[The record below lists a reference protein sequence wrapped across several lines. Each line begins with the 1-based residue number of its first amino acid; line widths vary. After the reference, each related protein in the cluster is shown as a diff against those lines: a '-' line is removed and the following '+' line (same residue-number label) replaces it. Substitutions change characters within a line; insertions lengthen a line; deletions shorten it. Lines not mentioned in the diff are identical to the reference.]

1 MILPSRRPSIC
12 SASRALSS
20 RRKRLART
28 ENGRLYSAL
37 RRGSRAVAHRRA
49 ALAPG
54 PGRKRA
60 SLSTPPAR
68 ILPQRRGR
76 GARRARRRRNELT
89 ERSLDPLF
97 TWVDHH
103 RCHSGES
110 DGQVPPLP
118 RVVRG
123 RTKRPECLQ
132 RWRSETSAKRT
143 TEFDTAKTISVD
155 EISDA
160 PRSHFVALVRT
171 VPAQHTCAHWARVRK
186 QIALRAVRVCES
198 VSRGR

>member
-1 MILPSRRPSIC
+1 MGTQGGLMSSQNHERHESDGLQELG
-12 SASRALSS
+12 ALS
-20 RRKRLART
+20 
-28 ENGRLYSAL
+28 NDAL
-37 RRGSRAVAHRRA
+37 WQ
-49 ALAPG
+49 
-54 PGRKRA
+54 
-60 SLSTPPAR
+60 STLTAN
-68 ILPQRRGR
+68 
-76 GARRARRRRNELT
+76 AARRRAIARLLMHLALIE
-89 ERSLDPLF
+89 ERRLHLDPLF

-118 RVVRG
+118 RVARW

-186 QIALRAVRVCES
+186 QIALRAVPVCES

>member
-1 MILPSRRPSIC
+1 MGTQGGLMSNQNHERHESDGLQELG
-12 SASRALSS
+12 ALSNDALWQS
-20 RRKRLART
+20 TLTANAARR
-28 ENGRLYSAL
+28 
-37 RRGSRAVAHRRA
+37 RAVARV
-49 ALAPG
+49 
-54 PGRKRA
+54 
-60 SLSTPPAR
+60 
-68 ILPQRRGR
+68 
-76 GARRARRRRNELT
+76 
-89 ERSLDPLF
+89 LDPLF